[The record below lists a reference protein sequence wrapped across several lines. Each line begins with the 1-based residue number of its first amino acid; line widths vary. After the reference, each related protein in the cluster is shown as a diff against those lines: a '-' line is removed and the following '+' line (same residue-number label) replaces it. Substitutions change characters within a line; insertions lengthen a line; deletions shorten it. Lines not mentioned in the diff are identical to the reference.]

1 MSSLQTITFH
11 GPSGPPSS
19 GVLAMKAAL
28 STIVQ
33 RRNGAR
39 EPARDLYY
47 DAHSLLR
54 ALRSHL
60 RGIGAS

>member
-1 MSSLQTITFH
+1 MSSTQTITLPQPQRLSP
-11 GPSGPPSS
+11 GI
-19 GVLAMKAAL
+19 LAMKAAL

-47 DAHSLLR
+47 SAHSLLR

-60 RGIGAS
+60 GGAQ